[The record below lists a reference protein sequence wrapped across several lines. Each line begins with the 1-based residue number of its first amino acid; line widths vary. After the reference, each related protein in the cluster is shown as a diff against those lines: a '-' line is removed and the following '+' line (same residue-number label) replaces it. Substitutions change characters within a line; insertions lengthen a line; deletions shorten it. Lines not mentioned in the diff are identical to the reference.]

1 MSKKHFWSVCAALA
15 AASVLAAD
23 AAPQLSS
30 DPKVKG
36 REITAESIRRDAGF
50 ADTRSEMTMS
60 LMSDGTEVSRRTL
73 RMSVLEGPNN
83 DVGDKSM
90 IFFETPKDV
99 QGTVLLTH
107 TKILTSD
114 DQWIFLPAISRVK
127 RIASANKSGPFLGS
141 EFAYEDLTAQE
152 LGKYDYLWVRDEAC
166 PAPDAGRQC
175 YVVQRRP
182 LYDNSGYKRQVAWVD
197 MTDYQFRKIEFY
209 NQEDRLLKTLT
220 FTNYKQYEGRFWR
233 PHQLMMVN
241 HQTGRSTRLDVGG
254 VKFRTGLTESDFT
267 EQAME
272 RLR

>member
-1 MSKKHFWSVCAALA
+1 MKHVWSVCAVLA
-15 AASVLAAD
+15 AASVLSAD
-23 AAPQLSS
+23 AAPQLSA
-30 DPKVKG
+30 DPKTKG

-60 LMSDGTEVSRRTL
+60 LMSDGAEVSRRTL

-152 LGKYDYLWVRDEAC
+152 LGKYDYMWLRDEAC
-166 PAPDAGRQC
+166 PAPDAARQC
-175 YVVQRRP
+175 YVVQRKP
-182 LYDNSGYKRQVAWVD
+182 LYENSGYKRQVAWID

-220 FTNYKQYEGRFWR
+220 LTSYKQYEGRFWR

-241 HQTGRSTRLDVGG
+241 HQTGRSTRLDVSA
-254 VKFRTGLTESDFT
+254 VKFRTGLTENDFT